1 MENIGR
7 VLLKGI
13 YQESWIKIEYHNKE
27 QEITHYMIGI
37 KDIDPFNKRIICD
50 SFNIIYSTE
59 VDERNIY
66 FESILSAYICEH
78 TYHKTPEKL
87 LEKLKEQKEEFA
99 FLNIL
104 ENKEDILDYYIDCFR
119 LDSVPY
125 ISKYGLIKGI
135 DNEVLSNDFIYKLTD
150 EQFNILANNSFFQ
163 EENKN
168 KNKEKNLEKFDNTL
182 ACNILSIKTKKGLY
196 VLAYKELDLDI
207 ENKTLKANPK
217 IYINKEFSYNPETND
232 VRNNESIYKFLP
244 EEDYYLLDNVESNLS
259 TIISSIHEYNNTRFS
274 SYSSEIQTDSRPFIL
289 YMGRK
294 LSVDIANEL
303 NGIRNMIVN
312 KESMSLPI
320 KTFFG
325 DPESRLDRRV
335 NYPIFTVSDKFNI
348 DQINAIN
355 IGLKSPVSYIQG
367 PPGTGK
373 TQTLLNAIVS
383 AQFNGKTVLV
393 TSNNN
398 VPMDGVYESILDLK
412 YRNDMPLL
420 FPAIRLGSFQNCIE
434 AVDRIKEMYSISL
447 KMKPND
453 SKINEIKKERK
464 NDMGKLVELL
474 SNYDKYISLKE
485 KQEGLT
491 KLLKENKSNN
501 DTLSIKI
508 STQLEEVNQ
517 ELFNLGKVDIDEFKK
532 YIKVDEEYFRYF
544 FMAIHYETASRLQRL
559 KREKYQDLLNIILME
574 ANDEESINERTKAFR
589 TYLSNNDNLSK
600 FLEIFPV
607 VISTN
612 LSCTY
617 LGGSTPNFDIVMMD
631 EAGQC
636 NVANAL
642 IPIVRGNRLMLVGD
656 PQQLKPVI
664 LLDKQ
669 VNLSLR
675 NKYHIAEEYDY
686 FDNSIYTLFT
696 KIDIINN
703 ETLLSYHYRC
713 NDKIIGFSNKK
724 YYHNKLKLKGNNT
737 EQKPLLFVDTSKED
751 KVINSDI
758 RNVSEVEA
766 KYICNFIKENP
777 TLEIGVI
784 TPFVHQ
790 KECLE
795 YHFKEE
801 NIENVTIGTVHAFQG
816 DQKDV
821 IIFSSAITNNTYQ
834 GTYEWLKNNR
844 ELINVAVSRPKHK
857 LIMLGNMESINK
869 LSKDRNDLKELADYI
884 KTNGSSE
891 VTDVSISSFALG
903 TRQMN
908 TESEKDLKE
917 TVEHILSV
925 LDAKCILKDQ
935 VQVSSIFVNDHVDSS
950 LFYKQ
955 SFDLVIFREV
965 YGVQKVVMAIE
976 LNGPEHYTDEE
987 VKLRDKKKKE
997 FCDRH
1002 HLILKSIPRD
1012 CARDYYDIK
1021 ELLKSILDVKK
1032 K

>member
-7 VLLKGI
+7 ILLKGI
-13 YQESWIKIEYHNKE
+13 YQESWIKIEYENKKD
-27 QEITHYMIGI
+27 EITHYMIGI
-37 KDIDPFNKRIICD
+37 KNIDPFNKKITCD
-50 SFNIIYSTE
+50 SFNITYSND
-59 VDERNIY
+59 VDERKI
-66 FESILSAYICEH
+66 FFDSILSASICDH
-78 TYHKTPEKL
+78 TYHKTPQELLDKL
-87 LEKLKEQKEEFA
+87 VKDKEEFI
-99 FLNIL
+99 FLNVL

-119 LDSVPY
+119 LDTVPY

-135 DNEVLSNDFIYKLTD
+135 DNEVLSKEYIYKLSD
-150 EQFNILANNSFFQ
+150 EQFQILANNCFFQ
-163 EENKN
+163 EENKK
-168 KNKEKNLEKFDNTL
+168 KNKEKNLEKYDNTL

-207 ENKTLKANPK
+207 ENKTLRANPK
-217 IYINKEFSYNPETND
+217 VFINKEFNYSAESND
-232 VRNNESIYKFLP
+232 VKNIDSIHKYLP
-244 EEDYYLLDNVESNLS
+244 EEDYYLLDNIENNLS
-259 TIISSIHEYNNTRFS
+259 AIINSIHEYNNTRFAT
-274 SYSSEIQTDSRPFIL
+274 YSSEVQTDSRPFIM

-294 LSVDIANEL
+294 LTVDIANEL
-303 NGIRNMIVN
+303 FGIKNMIAN
-312 KESMSLPI
+312 PENMSLPI
-320 KTFFG
+320 RTFFG
-325 DPESRLDRRV
+325 DPESRLAKRL
-335 NYPIFTVSDKFNI
+335 NYPIFTVNDKFNI

-398 VPMDGVYESILDLK
+398 VPMDGVYESILNLK

-420 FPAIRLGSFQNCIE
+420 FPAIRLGSFKVCEEAIE
-434 AVDRIKEMYSISL
+434 RIIEMYNIAI

-453 SKINEIKKERK
+453 SKIDEIKKERK

-474 SNYDKYISLKE
+474 SNYDKYINLKE
-485 KQEGLT
+485 KKEGLT
-491 KLLKENKSNN
+491 KLLEETKQDFLTFNIVSQIGVINEELN
-501 DTLSIKI
+501 D
-508 STQLEEVNQ
+508 
-517 ELFNLGKVDIDEFKK
+517 LGKVDIDEFKK
-532 YIKVDEEYFRYF
+532 YMKVDEEYFRYF

-559 KREKYQDLLNIILME
+559 KREKYRELFNIIFME
-574 ANDEESINERTKAFR
+574 VTDEESKNERTKAFR
-589 TYLSNNDNLSK
+589 SYLSINDNLSK
-600 FLEIFPV
+600 FLDIFPV

-612 LSCTY
+612 LSCTF
-617 LGGSTPNFDIVMMD
+617 LGNPTPNFDIVMMD
-631 EAGQC
+631 AAGQC

-642 IPIVRGNRLMLVGD
+642 IPIVRGKQLMLVGD

-664 LLDKQ
+664 LLDKN
-669 VNLSLR
+669 VNKALR

-713 NDKIIGFSNKK
+713 NDKIISFSNKK

-737 EQKPLLFVDTSKED
+737 EQKPLVFVDTSKED

-766 KYICNFIKENP
+766 KYICNFIKDNP

-857 LIMLGNMESINK
+857 LIMLGNMDAIDK

-925 LDAKCILKDQ
+925 VDTKCTLKDQ
-935 VQVSSIFVNDHVDSS
+935 VQVSTIFVNDHVDSS

-965 YGVQKVVMAIE
+965 YGAQKVVMAIE

-1002 HLILKSIPRD
+1002 RLILKSIPRD

-1021 ELLKSILDVKK
+1021 ELLKSVLDFKK